1 MLKSNRVKRDG
12 PGRGGAGKIIDF
24 TFWTVLVPVGS
35 EKDGVIDTSVS
46 CEDARWMMDRC
57 HRQRNKQSC
66 LILSPYYVVV
76 AGRGANCTSL
86 VLESFPASSAC
97 TFAIFPLPS
106 FYNQRMHVFICKRHS
121 SDFFLRTSRYLWG
134 VVLHTETCTCYALC
148 SHFIFTPPF
157 PFNVFFFPPAGFY
170 LHSW

>member
-1 MLKSNRVKRDG
+1 MVNAKKQQG
-12 PGRGGAGKIIDF
+12 QGGGERAGKIIDF
-24 TFWTVLVPVGS
+24 TFWIVLVPVGS

-57 HRQRNKQSC
+57 HRQCNKQSC

-97 TFAIFPLPS
+97 IFCLPS
-106 FYNQRMHVFICKRHS
+106 FYNQCMYVFNYKHHPSYFILYKQISVRGHPSHQNLHLLCAVQSFYIYS
-121 SDFFLRTSRYLWG
+121 SFF
-134 VVLHTETCTCYALC
+134 
-148 SHFIFTPPF
+148 F
-157 PFNVFFFPPAGFY
+157 PVFFFPSSFY